1 MKVVSDAT
9 ATQFRAVM
17 ATALSAAVIASW
29 RESTLAPRHRVGDQT
44 LRAIRSDVLA
54 KATRRR
60 RPQRRQP
67 DNDRIGA

>member
-1 MKVVSDAT
+1 MKVVCGST

-29 RESTLAPRHRVGDQT
+29 RESTPDSRRRIGAPHSS
-44 LRAIRSDVLA
+44 AIRSDVLA
-54 KATRRR
+54 TATAGANHS
-60 RPQRRQP
+60 RQP